1 MDTVEEKVRPEVTV
15 SLQGSLETFQLPDVL
30 VLLSSTK
37 KTGELRI
44 NGDRTSG
51 KVWVKD
57 GQLVQTEVP
66 RAPQPVDA
74 VWELLRLKSGDFT
87 FDSDTAAPNGGKAEP
102 IEPVLA
108 DAQARMTEW
117 VEIEKVVPSMAA
129 WVTLAPEAPA
139 PEVTITADQ
148 WKLFAQVGDG
158 RSVEALMDKLSMGE
172 FEACKWLKTMADDGV
187 LNVEANAPSGA
198 ATSSAKASA
207 PKAEAKAAKSEAKA
221 GAAKD
226 EESEAD
232 SEAMLTGED
241 ALLRPAKKDEK
252 GKVKI
257 SASSNS
263 GSDDE
268 EKASPAEAD
277 ALVAQLAAL
286 TGGNEEEAAAAIA
299 AAKAKGEEVP
309 VVEDGEQINRGLLLK
324 FLSSVRS

>member
-1 MDTVEEKVRPEVTV
+1 M

-30 VLLSSTK
+30 VLLASTK

-44 NGDRTSG
+44 TGDRTSG

-66 RAPQPVDA
+66 RAPEAVDA

-129 WVTLAPEAPA
+129 WVTLAPEAPR
-139 PEVTITADQ
+139 PEVTITAEQ

-158 RSVEALMDKLSMGE
+158 RTVEALMDKLAKGE
-172 FEACKWLKTMADDGV
+172 FETCKWLKTMADDGV
-187 LNVEANAPSGA
+187 LKVDGA
-198 ATSSAKASA
+198 APAGAASGKSAA
-207 PKAEAKAAKSEAKA
+207 PKAEAKASKSDDKA
-221 GAAKD
+221 AAAPASDDADGED
-226 EESEAD
+226 EVL
-232 SEAMLTGED
+232 LTGED

-257 SASSNS
+257 SASANATS
-263 GSDDE
+263 SDD